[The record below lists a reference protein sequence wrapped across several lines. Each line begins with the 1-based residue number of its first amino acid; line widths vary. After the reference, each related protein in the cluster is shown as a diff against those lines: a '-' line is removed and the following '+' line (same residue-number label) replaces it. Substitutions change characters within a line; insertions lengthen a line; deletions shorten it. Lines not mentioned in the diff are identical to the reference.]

1 MILREFI
8 KNKEESKITTFLA
21 SPTQERSITQHGDED
36 ITGPGSKP
44 QKLPV
49 FQPKPNLTARPHE
62 AISVC
67 LKNLH
72 VI

>member
-1 MILREFI
+1 MIAREFI
-8 KNKEESKITTFLA
+8 EKKEESKITTFPA
-21 SPTQERSITQHGDED
+21 SHTQENTFLNTTMKTSQDLALKR
-36 ITGPGSKP
+36 K
-44 QKLPV
+44 KLPI
-49 FQPKPNLTARPHE
+49 FQPKPKLTARPHE